1 MKTADT
7 NWQNLKKVCAHLLEF
22 ITTASFHEV
31 NICCSNL
38 LHTWLFYCEFLQA
51 FNLYPANDVKT
62 YDQLKQYQKVIAM
75 SGICKL

>member
-31 NICCSNL
+31 NINYVVVI
-38 LHTWLFYCEFLQA
+38 YCTRDF
-51 FNLYPANDVKT
+51 FIANFCRHLT
-62 YDQLKQYQKVIAM
+62 FIQLM
-75 SGICKL
+75 M